1 MMDLWSSPSSAPTA
15 RHPSAQ
21 AIGLGMTEETTGG
34 LKGRDWGWP
43 DVPRYRAP
51 LGRMN
56 VMTGD
61 PARWAGLR
69 DDGPLVR
76 NASPLTGDPTRWAGL
91 RDDGPLGRNRLRQ

>member
-1 MMDLWSSPSSAPTA
+1 MDLWSSPSPAPTA

-21 AIGLGMTEETTGG
+21 AIGLGMSEETTGG

-43 DVPRYRAP
+43 GAPRWGAP

-56 VMTGD
+56 VLTGD

-76 NASPLTGDPTRWAGL
+76 PFSSANGAPSLSPGQRPGDGWAN
-91 RDDGPLGRNRLRQ
+91 D